1 MIRFSLRCDNAHE
14 FETWFKDSAAYERM
28 SAAGMVDCPV
38 CGDTHISKALMA
50 PAIRKTRGVKG
61 RAAAPPATVAPSA
74 AEAAAETDAQTPRL
88 AAGPMPAQVVA
99 LLQRMRQE
107 IEKSCDYLG
116 KDFAKE
122 ARRIHEGEAE
132 ARGIYGEATEAEAEA
147 LREDGIEVARLPWVP
162 RADG

>member
-14 FETWFKDSAAYERM
+14 FESWFKDGAAFDRM
-28 SAAGMVDCPV
+28 AAAGLVDCPV
-38 CGDTHISKALMA
+38 CGDTRVSKALMA
-50 PAIRKTRGVKG
+50 PAIRKTPGVKG
-61 RAAAPPATVAPSA
+61 RAAAPAPVEAPKPAGDDQA
-74 AEAAAETDAQTPRL
+74 PRL

-99 LLQRMRQE
+99 LLQRMRRE
-107 IEKSCDYLG
+107 IEANCEDVG
-116 KDFAKE
+116 RDFAKE

-132 ARGIYGEATEAEAEA
+132 ARGISGEATEAEAEA

>member
-14 FETWFKDSAAYERM
+14 FESWFKDSAAYERM
-28 SAAGMVDCPV
+28 SAAGLVDCPA
-38 CGDTHISKALMA
+38 CGDTRVSKALMA
-50 PAIRKTRGVKG
+50 PAIRKTRGMKG
-61 RAAAPPATVAPSA
+61 RAAAPPEPAAPPPA
-74 AEAAAETDAQTPRL
+74 PEADPQTPRL

-132 ARGIYGEATEAEAEA
+132 PRGIYGEATEAETEA

-162 RADG
+162 PADG